1 MKQAKEVASKV
12 TDRFEHDRQYPISK
26 ASMLVLAALDIDAAG
41 LNGQSHADQIFAA
54 IGISV
59 SSKRQGRSSV
69 PVVEKIGGG
78 SSRNAGGDY
87 DVWQSPA
94 DDIDLS
100 AVAQWM

>member
-1 MKQAKEVASKV
+1 
-12 TDRFEHDRQYPISK
+12 
-26 ASMLVLAALDIDAAG
+26 MLVLAALDIDDAA

-100 AVAQWM
+100 AIAQWMKKKEKERKIQER